1 MDTTSEIKEFART
14 SGATLVGVADLAHFR
29 DYPTFPPDLL
39 LPFTCAVSIAVALED
54 DVIDAIDQLPTIE
67 YADHYR
73 AVNEKLN
80 GIAGKVVNWIK
91 ERGHK
96 AHAVPA
102 SAFADPDRLM
112 GHISHKAVARMA
124 GIGWQ
129 GKSLL
134 IVTEDF
140 GPRVR
145 LVTVLTD
152 MPLTPDGP
160 IKNRCGECANCT
172 EACPVGAIKCVL
184 PIGEYYA
191 SRDEAIDFGACN
203 DRTISNNAIPG
214 IGARVCGVCVRACP
228 WGDKG

>member
-1 MDTTSEIKEFART
+1 MDTSELKEFSLK
-14 SGATLVGVADLAHFR
+14 SGASLVGIADLAHFR

-39 LPFTCAVSIAVALED
+39 APYTRAVSVALALDPNIIET
-54 DVIDAIDQLPTIE
+54 IDQLPTIE
-67 YADHYR
+67 YADHSR

-80 GIAGKVVNWIK
+80 AMATSIVRWITG
-91 ERGHK
+91 RGPK

-102 SAFADPDRLM
+102 SAFADPDKLM

-124 GIGWQ
+124 GVGWQ

-134 IVTEDF
+134 IVTPEF

-160 IKNRCGECANCT
+160 IRNRCAECTNCT
-172 EACPVGAIKCVL
+172 DACPVGAIRCVL
-184 PIGEYYA
+184 PALEHYA
-191 SRDEAIDFGACN
+191 SREEALDFGACN
-203 DRTISNNAIPG
+203 SRTITNNAMPG
-214 IGARVCGVCVRACP
+214 IGARVCGVCIRACP
-228 WGDKG
+228 WGAPK